1 MNMLLNISQFIDLQ
15 DRVTRAHETF
25 RTGVPKPPAP
35 QDFMCDWYSE
45 AKVDLGLN
53 ILTGLSLM
61 SSLLLIF
68 LCISWLSLWLMEVS
82 FRQFFIRRVDGLV
95 VRTVKSRLRGV
106 ENYIS
111 CVIVFSSAMWRMWLL
126 LLQGKCRHGMFDAAD
141 LALLEVLT
149 NPVFYEAR

>member
-35 QDFMCDWYSE
+35 RNFMCDWHSE

-68 LCISWLSLWLMEVS
+68 LCISWLFLWLMEVS

-95 VRTVKSRLRGV
+95 VRMVNSRPYG
-106 ENYIS
+106 EE
-111 CVIVFSSAMWRMWLL
+111 SSVR
-126 LLQGKCRHGMFDAAD
+126 
-141 LALLEVLT
+141 
-149 NPVFYEAR
+149 